1 MADSLDR
8 LTIRGFKSIRE
19 LEDFELR
26 NLNVF
31 VGANGAGKSN
41 LIAFFRLLQA
51 VVEDNLADFI
61 RESGGISDLLYTGCK
76 MSNHIEC

>member
-1 MADSLDR
+1 MENILDR

-19 LEDFELR
+19 LDGFELG

-41 LIAFFRLLQA
+41 LIFFFKMLLC
-51 VVEDNLADFI
+51 VMDGGLTGFVM
-61 RESGGISDLLYTGCK
+61 ESGKRG
-76 MSNHIEC
+76 